1 MGKALGATP
10 SVSLISP
17 QRSSKLILRDVN
29 NARCQLWD
37 RVHNTDTCGVI
48 PLSTFSFDSRSKSA
62 GLEYSSHHPR
72 IIRSALASLP
82 ISHQLYTFIDV
93 GCGKGRVLLLAS
105 ELPFR
110 RILGIEF
117 APSLAEIARQNVQR
131 YRWRRQRCS
140 DVAVLTADAT
150 DYELPLEP
158 AVLYFAN
165 PFFPTVMCQ
174 VIRNIE
180 QSVRHSPRDL
190 LILFVGLQ
198 FRRDSSFGAH
208 PGYERLCHDRYFDLY
223 RRRPPEAHECRKA
236 A

>member
-1 MGKALGATP
+1 M
-10 SVSLISP
+10 
-17 QRSSKLILRDVN
+17 
-29 NARCQLWD
+29 
-37 RVHNTDTCGVI
+37 HNTDTCGVI
-48 PLSTFSFDSRSKSA
+48 PLSTFSFESKNKSA
-62 GLEYSSHHPR
+62 GLEYSTHHPR
-72 IIRSALASLP
+72 IIRLALASLA

-105 ELPFR
+105 EFPFR

-117 APSLAEIARQNVQR
+117 VPALAETARQNL
-131 YRWRRQRCS
+131 QRCRWHRERCH
-140 DVAVLTADAT
+140 DVAVFTADAT
-150 DYELPLEP
+150 EYELPIEP

-165 PFFPTVMCQ
+165 PFFPAVMNQ

-180 QSVRHSPRDL
+180 QSLRRSPCDL

-208 PGYERLCHDRYFDLY
+208 PGYERLCRERYFDLY
-223 RRRPPEAHECRKA
+223 RRRPPEAPESRTA